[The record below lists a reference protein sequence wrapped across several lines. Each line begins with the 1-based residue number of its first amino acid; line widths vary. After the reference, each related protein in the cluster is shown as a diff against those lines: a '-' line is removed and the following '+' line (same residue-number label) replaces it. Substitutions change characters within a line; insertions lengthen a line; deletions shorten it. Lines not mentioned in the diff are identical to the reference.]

1 MKTIYRRFMI
11 PAALVL
17 FCALLMVATVF
28 QYQARAQMRHNNYE
42 NLEATATPSP
52 VWQLLIMGRP
62 AWKATSFI

>member
-42 NLEATATPSP
+42 N
-52 VWQLLIMGRP
+52 
-62 AWKATSFI
+62 